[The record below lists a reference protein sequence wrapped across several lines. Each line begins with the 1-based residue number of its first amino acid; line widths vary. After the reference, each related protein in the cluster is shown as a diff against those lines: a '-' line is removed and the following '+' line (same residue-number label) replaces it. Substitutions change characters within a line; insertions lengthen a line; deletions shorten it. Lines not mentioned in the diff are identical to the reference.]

1 MTNDELQIRQEAVA
15 AILECYENMNNN
27 LSKPLRVYNNCVP
40 GWLPRILSP
49 TRPDL
54 VNLFALFD
62 RPDQLNDD
70 RYYIISR
77 AEIPEEGILLA
88 DALESLKNK
97 TGWCTECTSA
107 AHFVKFAIINR
118 LLPGYFDTFNRD
130 RISELIKTNDL
141 DIQSFKG
148 YEIPDVGVT
157 VDTFVHDT
165 IPWINSK
172 YKKVATLTAYSAQ
185 RRYLLD
191 QKTKDCIYTRSLYQG
206 SDYVMAGDP
215 LYIYGH
221 PDYPKK
227 YPDGSSRG
235 ENVFCVG
242 YNDKG
247 EQLFMGFGSFFMTG
261 RKANPRTLEEI
272 RANLAHEYMI
282 ESPSQILDQ
291 ALAVISSIPCSSVFL
306 LDAAGIAVRK
316 REWLKRRDERHLPQP
331 FVCSVKNETSLRNQ
345 AALNFL

>member
-1 MTNDELQIRQEAVA
+1 MTNDELQIRREAVA
-15 AILECYENMNNN
+15 AIIECYENMNNN

-62 RPDQLNDD
+62 HPGQLIDD

-77 AEIPEEGILLA
+77 AEVPEEGIRLA
-88 DALESLKNK
+88 DALDSLKNK

-130 RISELIKTNDL
+130 RISELIKSNVL

-148 YEIPDVGVT
+148 YEIPDLGVT

-165 IPWINSK
+165 MPLMNNRK
-172 YKKVATLTAYSAQ
+172 YKKLATLTAYSAQ

-191 QKTKDCIYTRSLYQG
+191 QKTKDSIYTRSLHQG
-206 SDYVMAGDP
+206 SDHMLAGDP

-221 PDYPKK
+221 PDYPIKH
-227 YPDGSSRG
+227 PDGSSRG
-235 ENVFCVG
+235 ENVFCIG
-242 YNDKG
+242 YNDEGK
-247 EQLFMGFGSFFMTG
+247 QLFMGFYSFFMTG
-261 RKANPRTLEEI
+261 CTASPRTLEDI

-282 ESPSQILDQ
+282 ESPSQNWIEKETYES

-306 LDAAGIAVRK
+306 LDPTGIAVRK
-316 REWLKRRDERHLPQP
+316 REWLASPDHTPSYALPERPPPCGTRRH
-331 FVCSVKNETSLRNQ
+331 
-345 AALNFL
+345 